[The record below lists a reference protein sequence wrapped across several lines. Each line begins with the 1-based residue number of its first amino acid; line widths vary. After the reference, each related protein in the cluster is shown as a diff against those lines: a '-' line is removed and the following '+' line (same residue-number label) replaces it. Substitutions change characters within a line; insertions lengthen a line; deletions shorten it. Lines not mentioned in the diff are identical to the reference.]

1 MWLDDAPSK
10 VRQIILLDP
19 KGVVSG
25 PGHYTAGG
33 DVDGQAAKSEEH
45 SAARSDLGHFT
56 SFCVVSDDEDPCTG
70 TTWLWHILMADTI
83 ANGPGRNGIDNPNSA
98 EVVLIL
104 GFYSSIRITCPV
116 PRNLSLYFGV

>member
-1 MWLDDAPSK
+1 VWLDDAPSK

-56 SFCVVSDDEDPCTG
+56 SFCCCICRWRSLHRHHLM
-70 TTWLWHILMADTI
+70 LWHILMADTI

-104 GFYSSIRITCPV
+104 GEK
-116 PRNLSLYFGV
+116 